1 MSNYGKDESVL
12 RQLQMGNRKAWEEFF
27 HEHREAFKGFVKNYG
42 RVDEELA
49 ESMYQ
54 EAVVLLH
61 RNIRSARL
69 QPPLRSSLRTYLFGI
84 AKNLC
89 RQQHRN
95 PLNFPPKLPELP
107 DYWFEQKVEQQHNT
121 ALVRS
126 LLERL
131 GGMCSEFLRLVFI
144 EEKTQEEVCRLMQIP
159 SPEAFRKRK
168 HDCLKRIRKL
178 LPDT

>member
-1 MSNYGKDESVL
+1 MSNYGKDETVF
-12 RQLQMGNRKAWEEFF
+12 RQLQMGNRTAWEAFF
-27 HEHREAFKGFVKNYG
+27 HEHKEAFKGFVKKYG

-49 ESMYQ
+49 EAMYQ

-61 RNIRSARL
+61 RNIRAARL
-69 QPPLRSSLRTYLFGI
+69 QLPLRSSLRTYLFGI

-89 RQQHRN
+89 RQHQHKA
-95 PLNFPPKLPELP
+95 LNFPSELP
-107 DYWFEQKVEQQHNT
+107 DLPDNWFEQKVEQQHNV

-131 GGMCSEFLRLVFI
+131 GGMCREFLKMVFI
-144 EEKTQEEVCRLMQIP
+144 EERHQEEVCRLMQIP